1 MKLSQASFFI
11 TALIRARDLLL
22 KEILK
27 RLQQQGLLLSLQDQV
42 EPRVLHPVPKRALN
56 PPEQVQARKPVK
68 QLRDS
73 RMEAGQAPEL
83 EKLQPGLQVQGPA
96 LQASQMLQ
104 KAAGKLPE
112 RSPLQ
117 LPVNPQRLSLQMIPY
132 LLWTK
137 AIDIK
142 AITKN

>member
-1 MKLSQASFFI
+1 
-11 TALIRARDLLL
+11 
-22 KEILK
+22 
-27 RLQQQGLLLSLQDQV
+27 
-42 EPRVLHPVPKRALN
+42 
-56 PPEQVQARKPVK
+56 
-68 QLRDS
+68 
-73 RMEAGQAPEL
+73 MEAGQAPEL

-137 AIDIK
+137 AINIK